1 MCFMRS
7 SIWFDVDLLPR
18 QVRLFSAGLNPCA
31 VETLTPR
38 SRRFRYA
45 HTETSL
51 HGDGIRFS
59 SGPSIHSLYR
69 VGLTLRFTTLPKTV
83 RPSSTRR
90 ILDRILLGISDD
102 GHVAKGAFGGV

>member
-45 HTETSL
+45 HTETSFARRRHPFFFRPIDSL
-51 HGDGIRFS
+51 AVWGWFNTQIHNTPQNS
-59 SGPSIHSLYR
+59 SAILN
-69 VGLTLRFTTLPKTV
+69 TTNP
-83 RPSSTRR
+83 
-90 ILDRILLGISDD
+90 RILLGISDD

>member
-1 MCFMRS
+1 
-7 SIWFDVDLLPR
+7 VLLKH
-18 QVRLFSAGLNPCA
+18 
-31 VETLTPR
+31 
-38 SRRFRYA
+38 SRRDLDDFVMHILKRP
-45 HTETSL
+45 L